1 MLAPQADNL
10 SVLIFSKTA
19 PYHGQDFEYRTSSH
33 RSTGV

>member
-19 PYHGQDFEYRTSSH
+19 PYHGQDFEYRH
-33 RSTGV
+33 EEP